1 MEYLNFFRVSYNFID
16 LLLKLHNV
24 TIMNYNTAKFSL
36 CDNKYI
42 KYLYR
47 IVLIQSVIESEILY
61 KPFLYL
67 PKNLFKQSIYHIT

>member
-1 MEYLNFFRVSYNFID
+1 MEYLNFFGVSYNFIG
-16 LLLKLHNV
+16 LLLKLYNV

-47 IVLIQSVIESEILY
+47 IVLIQRYRNFI
-61 KPFLYL
+61 
-67 PKNLFKQSIYHIT
+67 

>member
-1 MEYLNFFRVSYNFID
+1 MEYLNFFGVSYNFIG

-47 IVLIQSVIESEILY
+47 IVLIQRYRNFI
-61 KPFLYL
+61 
-67 PKNLFKQSIYHIT
+67 